1 MDERLF
7 RDLIVG
13 SAGSIIAAIVIFLGT
28 YGFRFSSVAR
38 DKLKQQREQEVE
50 GWRSGDATI
59 RQSITN
65 DYLFTI
71 LKHMLLAN
79 MFWVLGEGLPE
90 FVAVPLRSERLYLFL
105 FAFGRGLSLLFFFLG
120 LSKVLRYVRI
130 KSSGQ

>member
-13 SAGSIIAAIVIFLGT
+13 SAGSIIAAIVIFLST
-28 YGFRFSSVAR
+28 YGFRFSAAAR
-38 DKLKQQREQEVE
+38 NKLKQQREQEVE
-50 GWRSGDATI
+50 GWRSGDTSV

-71 LKHMLLAN
+71 LKHMLIAN

-90 FVAVPLRSERLYLFL
+90 VVAVPLRSDRLYLVL

-130 KSSGQ
+130 KNSDA